1 MVLMFH
7 AMQVSRIAHINCLD
21 ISGRGC
27 RYNTID
33 KETISSS
40 FSYFGNDLFAL
51 EKPQLLLGLLKENA
65 SRARTTFWMTKLSN
79 FFGYFDEI
87 FTKFFTRFLFFL
99 QKYAQA
105 KDNLVMALN
114 LATMLSEADPDNSIL
129 AVSISPWFCLL
140 VYVLLPLYSVMGQR
154 LSTL

>member
-1 MVLMFH
+1 
-7 AMQVSRIAHINCLD
+7 
-21 ISGRGC
+21 
-27 RYNTID
+27 
-33 KETISSS
+33 
-40 FSYFGNDLFAL
+40 
-51 EKPQLLLGLLKENA
+51 
-65 SRARTTFWMTKLSN
+65 MTKLSN

-140 VYVLLPLYSVMGQR
+140 VYVLLPLYSVMG
-154 LSTL
+154 